1 MQQLWL
7 LIFLSAYRFHWYE
20 GLKKSKDDTLCGFAE
35 KSWKEVAYHLRHC
48 TDWMLRLGDGTS
60 ESHKKLQD
68 AVNELWIF
76 VDDLFQEDDFDKQL
90 VAEGIS
96 FDIAELKRNWNQTV
110 DVVFSKSF

>member
-1 MQQLWL
+1 
-7 LIFLSAYRFHWYE
+7 
-20 GLKKSKDDTLCGFAE
+20 
-35 KSWKEVAYHLRHC
+35 
-48 TDWMLRLGDGTS
+48 MLRLGDGTS

-110 DVVFSKSF
+110 DVVFSKSFLTKPDLNGFMQCGSREGKHTEHLGFLLAEMQFLPRAYPDAKW